1 MYTTGSNRFLGT
13 ISEQRRHSRTAIC
26 GNRPTGRAVFTLDL
40 QLADGKTRGTAAG
53 FSRRS
58 RVFHLPFL
66 PLLLLLLLVLC
77 SFFSRIL
84 FLLYTAVRRER
95 LSRGKQSNGKTFRFS
110 LTFRQTNASVYLYIV
125 ASRFNIFSR
134 GRPRAEV
141 KICKRF
147 RGFDSVFSNRFTFE
161 G

>member
-26 GNRPTGRAVFTLDL
+26 GNRPTGRAVLRSTFNWPTAKLGERL
-40 QLADGKTRGTAAG
+40 PVSREGLASSISPSSPSSSCCSSSSVH
-53 FSRRS
+53 FSPRS
-58 RVFHLPFL
+58 CSSYIR
-66 PLLLLLLLVLC
+66 LC
-77 SFFSRIL
+77 
-84 FLLYTAVRRER
+84 AER

-110 LTFRQTNASVYLYIV
+110 LTFRRANASVYLYIV